1 MSRWIFN
8 TPAGPDVGRAT
19 LWWILLGVFL
29 VAAGGCNSAGPETPS
44 TVTGKVT
51 IPLAEA
57 RIYIYGEGED
67 IYGPARVISEPTS
80 SDGSFSLSL
89 RPGKYVAVVRK
100 RVSEDVAGPVL
111 IGDYRGE
118 PIPFEVEEGTQGV
131 SLSLLATL
139 KVANEKAFPSRE
151 SGDATGIGGAVVDAD
166 GKAVEGIRVHIY
178 DHIQMSERPKYVSE
192 RTGADGKF
200 FVPVKR
206 GGTYYLAARD
216 RFGGPPQ
223 IGDLYGRYDE
233 GTVDPSG
240 VVVRKGELTDGITI
254 MVQKVW

>member
-1 MSRWIFN
+1 MNRWIFKSLSPGTVVN
-8 TPAGPDVGRAT
+8 VIVKS
-19 LWWILLGVFL
+19 ILLGAFL
-29 VAAGGCNSAGPETPS
+29 FAVGGCSDAGRTPP
-44 TVTGKVT
+44 TPVTGTVSV
-51 IPLAEA
+51 PLAEA
-57 RIYIYGEGED
+57 RIYIYGEGDD

-89 RPGKYVAVVRK
+89 KPGKYVAVVRK
-100 RVSEDVAGPVL
+100 RVSEEVAGPVM
-111 IGDYRGE
+111 IGDFRGD
-118 PIPFEVEEGTQGV
+118 PVPFEVSEGAQGV
-131 SLSLLATL
+131 SLSLAATI
-139 KVANEKAFPSRE
+139 KVANEKVFPSRE
-151 SGDATGIGGAVVDAD
+151 SGDATAISGVVLDAD
-166 GKAVEGIRVHIY
+166 GNAMEGIRVHIY

-200 FVPVKR
+200 FVSVKR

-240 VVVRKGELTDGITI
+240 VVVRKGELTDGIGIT
-254 MVQKVW
+254 VQKVW